1 MHWTPLCV
9 TNINIVKKTRDLLQ
23 TTAKIISK
31 RRKKVIIGHI
41 LKKVRQYNGQRK
53 NDKKTNNDLQNT
65 TKKSKL
71 KTLVKKSPTKPK
83 T

>member
-1 MHWTPLCV
+1 
-9 TNINIVKKTRDLLQ
+9 
-23 TTAKIISK
+23 
-31 RRKKVIIGHI
+31 

-53 NDKKTNNDLQNT
+53 NNKKTNNDLQNT